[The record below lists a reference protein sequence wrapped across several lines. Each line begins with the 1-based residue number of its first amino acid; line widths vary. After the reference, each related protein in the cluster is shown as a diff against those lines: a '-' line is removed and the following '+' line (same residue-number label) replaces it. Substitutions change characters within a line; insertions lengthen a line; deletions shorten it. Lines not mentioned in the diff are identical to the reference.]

1 MTRHALHFKE
11 RAVRCVARRRVVSGD
26 VGRRRAAARAPN
38 RLSGSNSRMLY
49 LQFSFGSQQK
59 CGAPSCLITQIRR
72 ARICFQTL
80 VCCLFKY
87 FTTSSQQL
95 CVGNV
100 LIVCLSFRHILCEL
114 GETKVCTECRNI
126 GPNLPAYA
134 INCN

>member
-1 MTRHALHFKE
+1 MLCILRSA
-11 RAVRCVARRRVVSGD
+11 RCVASRGVGCCRATSGG
-26 VGRRRAAARAPN
+26 VGRRRTAARAPS
-38 RLSGSNSRMLY
+38 RLNGSYSRMLY
-49 LQFSFGSQQK
+49 LQFSFGCQQK

-114 GETKVCTECRNI
+114 GETKVCTECRDI

-134 INCN
+134 INCT